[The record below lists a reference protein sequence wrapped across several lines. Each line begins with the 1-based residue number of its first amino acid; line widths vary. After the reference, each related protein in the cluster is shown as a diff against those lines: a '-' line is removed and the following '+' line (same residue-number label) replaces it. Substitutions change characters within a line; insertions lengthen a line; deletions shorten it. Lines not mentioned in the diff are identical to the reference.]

1 MSAWPEGTVKIS
13 VTGDSAAGNP
23 IIISHDVTVDLATV
37 AISINALATDDVINA
52 AEKGADL
59 VLSGVTT
66 NVEAGQTV
74 TISLNGRIYHHRGR
88 QRQLDLHRAV
98 SGSGWPEGW

>member
-1 MSAWPEGTVKIS
+1 S
-13 VTGDSAAGNP
+13 VTGDSVAGNP
-23 IIISHDVTVDLATV
+23 ITISHDVTVDLATV

-66 NVEAGQTV
+66 N
-74 TISLNGRIYHHRGR
+74 
-88 QRQLDLHRAV
+88 
-98 SGSGWPEGW
+98 

>member
-1 MSAWPEGTVKIS
+1 MPSGHALTSVDGIAALQVPSAS
-13 VTGDSAAGNP
+13 
-23 IIISHDVTVDLATV
+23 TV

-74 TISLNGRIYHHRGR
+74 TISLNGRIYTTTVDDSGNWTYTVPSA
-88 QRQLDLHRAV
+88 DLAGLKDGDASV
-98 SGSGWPEGW
+98 QV